1 MLSDTCF
8 YLYSHLQP
16 SQSPAAADDTEG
28 GLLLD
33 NQPGA
38 GAGGEGGVG
47 GVRGEGD
54 GRDQQDLELP
64 DDMDAAGAGGA
75 AGGFAL
81 MAENRR
87 RRDVVDYAYMLLMM
101 TFLGA
106 IGYLTGSFYQFVV
119 FFAGVGV
126 ILM

>member
-1 MLSDTCF
+1 MIILHVHV
-8 YLYSHLQP
+8 YSNPQAN
-16 SQSPAAADDTEG
+16 QSSTNVSND

-38 GAGGEGGVG
+38 VGDGGGVPG
-47 GVRGEGD
+47 GVRGEGE
-54 GRDQQDLELP
+54 RWDQQDLEIP
-64 DDMDAAGAGGA
+64 DDIDAAGAGGA

-87 RRDVVDYAYMLLMM
+87 RRDIVDYAYMLLMM

-106 IGYLTGSFYQFVV
+106 IGYLTGSFYQFLI